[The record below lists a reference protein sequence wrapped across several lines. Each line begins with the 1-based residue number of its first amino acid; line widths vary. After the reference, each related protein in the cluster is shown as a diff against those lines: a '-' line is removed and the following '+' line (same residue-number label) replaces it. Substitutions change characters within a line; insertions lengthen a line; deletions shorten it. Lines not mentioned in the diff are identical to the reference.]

1 MVGALAAARHR
12 KRCLPAVSWEDPEAR
27 GYRYRAAAGEGMAGA
42 SAEPDAGGPDGW
54 GKRTDA
60 ELLALVRSQPLDSAQ
75 RAAACEVLVKR
86 YEHLV
91 RKCVRRYR
99 SPEPEEDLMQ
109 TGYVGLLKAINNF
122 DPGRDVGLAAYAQP
136 CISGEIKRHFRDKRW
151 QVHLKRSLQEQ
162 VLEVRKT
169 RDSLRQEL
177 GKEPGHG
184 DIARAAGLTTDE
196 VLEVGQAELVFQ
208 PFSLDAPVSS
218 ELGADTLGELTGQ
231 EDTAIDQALAMEAIA
246 SHWNELPKRQQ
257 RILTMRFYGNMT
269 QAEIGQAVGI
279 SQMHVSRLLA
289 VALAYLRKCLT
300 ASASDQQD

>member
-1 MVGALAAARHR
+1 
-12 KRCLPAVSWEDPEAR
+12 
-27 GYRYRAAAGEGMAGA
+27 MAGA
-42 SAEPDAGGPDGW
+42 SAGPDGGGW
-54 GKRTDA
+54 GERTDA
-60 ELLALVRSQPLDSAQ
+60 ELLELVRSLPSGSTQ

-99 SPEPEEDLMQ
+99 GPEPEEDLMQ
-109 TGYVGLLKAINNF
+109 TGYIGLLKAINNF

-136 CISGEIKRHFRDKRW
+136 CITGEIKRHFRDKRW
-151 QVHLKRSLQEQ
+151 QVHL
-162 VLEVRKT
+162 
-169 RDSLRQEL
+169 LRQEL

-208 PFSLDAPVSS
+208 PFSLDAPVSA
-218 ELGADTLGELTGQ
+218 ELGAETLGELTGQ
-231 EDTAIDQALAMEAIA
+231 EDTAIEQALVMEAIA
-246 SHWNELPKRQQ
+246 THWNELPKRQQ

-300 ASASDQQD
+300 GPASDQQD